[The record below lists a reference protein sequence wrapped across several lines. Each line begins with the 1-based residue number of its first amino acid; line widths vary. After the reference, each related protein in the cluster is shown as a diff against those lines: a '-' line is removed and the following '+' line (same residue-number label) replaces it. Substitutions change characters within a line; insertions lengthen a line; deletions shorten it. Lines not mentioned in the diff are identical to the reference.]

1 MHRFSCLGLNLR
13 HAFQEIRQSVLEA
26 RHMDIA
32 LVVAHKCLD
41 FLDTTVISVL
51 EIFYIHLGLTKIQTN
66 STEWSGWAIEHVFG
80 FT

>member
-1 MHRFSCLGLNLR
+1 
-13 HAFQEIRQSVLEA
+13 
-26 RHMDIA
+26 MDIA